1 MEDKEYIFGK
11 HPVEEFLA
19 RTPKRIQKIFMKEGI
34 EPRFGSS
41 IKALAKKYKISVVE
55 VDLKKLALL
64 SEGEQHQGVVALVSP
79 TPMFDLKE
87 WIAKIKIENNPC
99 VVLMDELEDPHN
111 VGAIIRS
118 AAGFGASAI
127 LLAKHRQSPIT
138 GVVTKA
144 SAGTID
150 RVPLVRIGNINDE
163 NVKLKEKGVWIL
175 GLDGDGDRSLFEIDM
190 KMPVCIVVGGEG
202 KGIREKTLDNCD
214 IKVRIPM
221 ENKVESFNAS
231 VSAALV
237 LYEWRK
243 QNK

>member
-1 MEDKEYIFGK
+1 
-11 HPVEEFLA
+11 
-19 RTPKRIQKIFMKEGI
+19 
-34 EPRFGSS
+34 
-41 IKALAKKYKISVVE
+41 
-55 VDLKKLALL
+55 
-64 SEGEQHQGVVALVSP
+64 
-79 TPMFDLKE
+79 
-87 WIAKIKIENNPC
+87 
-99 VVLMDELEDPHN
+99 MDELEDPHN

-150 RVPLVRIGNINDE
+150 RVPLVRIGNINDAI
-163 NVKLKEKGVWIL
+163 VKLKEKGFWIL
-175 GLDGDGDRSLFEIDM
+175 GLDGDGDQSLFEIDM

>member
-11 HPVEEFLA
+11 HPIEEFLT
-19 RTPKRIQKIFMKEGI
+19 RTPKRVQKIFIKDGI
-34 EPRFGSS
+34 DPRFGASL
-41 IKALAKKYKISVVE
+41 KALAKKYKISVVE

-64 SEGEQHQGVVALVSP
+64 SGGEQHQGVVALVSP
-79 TPMFDLKE
+79 TPMLDLKE

-118 AAGFGASAI
+118 AAGFGASAV

-150 RVPLVRIGNINDE
+150 RVSLVRIGNINDTI
-163 NVKLKEKGVWIL
+163 VKLKEKGFWIL
-175 GLDGDGDRSLFEIDM
+175 GLDAEGDQSLFEVDM
-190 KMPVCIVVGGEG
+190 KMPVCLVVGGEG
-202 KGIREKTLDNCD
+202 KGVREKTLENCD

-221 ENKVESFNAS
+221 ENKVESLNAS
-231 VSAALV
+231 VSVALV

-243 QNK
+243 QN

>member
-11 HPVEEFLA
+11 HPIEEFLA
-19 RTPKRIQKIFMKEGI
+19 RTPKRVQKIFVKEGI
-34 EPRFGSS
+34 DPRFGASL
-41 IKALAKKYKISVVE
+41 KMVAKKYKISVVE

-64 SEGEQHQGVVALVSP
+64 SGGEQHQGVVALVSP
-79 TPMFDLKE
+79 TPMLDLKE
-87 WIAKIKIENNPC
+87 WIAKIKIESNPC

-150 RVPLVRIGNINDE
+150 RVPLVRIGNINDTI
-163 NVKLKEKGVWIL
+163 VKLKEKGFWIL
-175 GLDGDGDRSLFEIDM
+175 GLDAEGDQSLFEVDM

-202 KGIREKTLDNCD
+202 KGIREKTLENCD

>member
-11 HPVEEFLA
+11 HPIEEFLI
-19 RTPKRIQKIFMKEGI
+19 RTPKRVQKIFIKDGI
-34 EPRFGSS
+34 DPRFGASL
-41 IKALAKKYKISVVE
+41 KALAKKYKISVVE

-64 SEGEQHQGVVALVSP
+64 SGGEQHQGVVALVSP
-79 TPMFDLKE
+79 TPMLDLKE

-118 AAGFGASAI
+118 AAGFGASAV

-150 RVPLVRIGNINDE
+150 RVPLVRIGNINDTI
-163 NVKLKEKGVWIL
+163 VKLKEKGFWIL
-175 GLDGDGDRSLFEIDM
+175 GLDAEGDQSLFEVDM
-190 KMPVCIVVGGEG
+190 KMPVCLVVGGEG
-202 KGIREKTLDNCD
+202 KGIREKTLENCD

-221 ENKVESFNAS
+221 ENKVESLNAS

-243 QNK
+243 QN